1 MSRVH
6 VTLVTAFVG
15 FAALTACSS
24 GSDGP
29 DSGAGTQ
36 KADKPVAAPAPKPIT
51 QELTQAHITQ
61 ALLGDGETLPGWSL
75 HGDKSVTEGQYCNGS
90 KDADSAPA
98 GWVRGGDSSY
108 EYNGSTNNMAYV
120 EICLFDSADHAH
132 SQYAA
137 WKGTETSKQQ
147 APKKPVGDENTLVIN
162 PGLSD
167 DSVYGY
173 VRSGKVNIRV
183 RIEGGT
189 AGDPSGV
196 QAMLA
201 ATLKRLQQLQDGKA
215 ASVTAPEEQAAAR
228 Q

>member
-1 MSRVH
+1 MSRAR
-6 VTLVTAFVG
+6 VTLITALVG
-15 FAALTACSS
+15 VAALTACSS
-24 GSDGP
+24 SSDNLASEP
-29 DSGAGTQ
+29 GTQ
-36 KADKPVAAPAPKPIT
+36 NGDKAVSAPAPKPIT
-51 QELTQAHITQ
+51 AELAQAQITQ

-90 KDADSAPA
+90 QEADSAPA

-108 EYNGSTNNMAYV
+108 EYNGSTENEAFIH
-120 EICLFDSADHAH
+120 ICLFKSAGDARR
-132 SQYAA
+132 QYMA

-147 APKKPVGDENTLVIN
+147 KPKRPVGDENTLVIN
-162 PGLSD
+162 PGASD

-173 VRSGKVNIRV
+173 VRSGKVSIEV

-189 AGDPSGV
+189 AGDPSGA

-215 ASVTAPEEQAAAR
+215 ATVTALDEQAAAR

>member
-1 MSRVH
+1 MSRVRA
-6 VTLVTAFVG
+6 TLVTALVG
-15 FAALTACSS
+15 IAALTACPS
-24 GSDGP
+24 GNDGP
-29 DSGAGTQ
+29 DSGNGTH

-51 QELTQAHITQ
+51 KELPQAHITQ

-75 HGDKSVTEGQYCNGS
+75 HGHKSVTEGQYCNGS

-108 EYNGSTNNMAYV
+108 EYHGSTKNMAYV
-120 EICLFDSADHAH
+120 DICLFDSTDHAH
-132 SQYAA
+132 NQYTT

-162 PGLSD
+162 PGLSND
-167 DSVYGY
+167 AVYGY
-173 VRSGKVNIRV
+173 VRSGKANIRV

-189 AGDPSGV
+189 AGDPSGA
-196 QAMLA
+196 QAMLT

-215 ASVTAPEEQAAAR
+215 ATVTAPDEQAAAR